1 VTIGS
6 VGAFIRSKS
15 GWESPV
21 RRRSPQE
28 KKALSYARDCRNV
41 YGENDKSSRMS
52 IRRNKRFP
60 HRANRR
66 HDRQTLT
73 ACVGAPDP
81 NVDEAVEVRVR
92 GRRRASWRKWP
103 DLPLGIVLKSRRAG

>member
-1 VTIGS
+1 
-6 VGAFIRSKS
+6 
-15 GWESPV
+15 V

-41 YGENDKSSRMS
+41 YGENDKSSRTI

-66 HDRQTLT
+66 HDGQALT
-73 ACVGAPDP
+73 VCLGAPAPD
-81 NVDEAVEVRVR
+81 VDEAAEVRIR
-92 GRRRASWRKWP
+92 GWRRASWRKWP
-103 DLPLGIVLKSRRAG
+103 DLPLGLVLQSRWAG

>member
-1 VTIGS
+1 
-6 VGAFIRSKS
+6 
-15 GWESPV
+15 V

-41 YGENDKSSRMS
+41 YGENDKSSRTS

-60 HRANRR
+60 YRANRR
-66 HDRQTLT
+66 HHRQTLT
-73 ACVGAPDP
+73 VSVGAPDP
-81 NVDEAVEVRVR
+81 DVDEAVEVWLC

-103 DLPLGIVLKSRRAG
+103 DLPLGMVVKSRRAG